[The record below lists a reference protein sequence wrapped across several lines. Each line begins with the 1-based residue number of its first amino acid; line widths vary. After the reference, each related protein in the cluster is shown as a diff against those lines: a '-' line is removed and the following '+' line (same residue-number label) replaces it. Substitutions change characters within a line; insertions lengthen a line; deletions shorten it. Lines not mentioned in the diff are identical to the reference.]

1 MANEHVVGAG
11 QTGAVARTDQNA
23 IRIKPEVDARI
34 AMIEPAEAPLD
45 TLLRIVGK
53 TGNVSSEEFS
63 VQEQYPLKNK
73 TTIAAT
79 ATAGDTTL
87 DFDDVSFMIPTL
99 VGKVLRT
106 GEQIWFNNTSV
117 ITPTDGNVT
126 NVLRSASDSGGTA
139 AAALVVGDEVVFS
152 GPALE
157 EGQDKLQLEA
167 RMTGDH
173 INYAQMTEHDI
184 GISEQT
190 ALRGVF
196 GPSERDL
203 RNMAGTLEFRK
214 RRNRMLLL
222 NEPLKDTTTGVQSLY
237 ITGGLRYWA
246 NQFNVA
252 DVGPGI
258 TYDIMAQALAGLIRN
273 GGGVG
278 GRQVWGLTSQK
289 VWNLVSGLPE
299 IRNLAR
305 TTPDDD
311 TVGFEVSNIKFP
323 GGMGRL
329 TIDHN
334 MEDFSDE
341 IIWFDL
347 NFLEVAQFIPTSLKR
362 NTETDGAHREE
373 WQIYSQEGLKV
384 RLPLSTMRMHNIR
397 YVA

>member
-1 MANEHVVGAG
+1 MANEHVVGTG
-11 QTGAVARTDQNA
+11 QAGAVVRTDQNA

-34 AMIEPAEAPLD
+34 ALIEPAEAPLD
-45 TLLRIVGK
+45 TLLRLVGRTSK
-53 TGNVSSEEFS
+53 ISSEEFS

-73 TTIAAT
+73 TTLSAT
-79 ATAGDTTL
+79 ASASGTTL
-87 DFDDVSFMIPTL
+87 TLDDVSFLIPSM
-99 VGKVLRT
+99 VGKILRT
-106 GEQIWFNNTSV
+106 GEQIWLNNTAV
-117 ITPTDGNVT
+117 ITTTDGVVT
-126 NVLRSASDSGGTA
+126 NVVRGASDSGGSA
-139 AAALVVGDEVVFS
+139 AAALLVGDEVVFS

-196 GPSERDL
+196 GPSERNL
-203 RNMAGTLEFRK
+203 RNMQGTLEFRK

-222 NEPLKDTTTGVQSLY
+222 NEPLKDTTSGVQALY

-252 DVGPGI
+252 NVGPGL
-258 TYDIMAQALAGLIRN
+258 TYDIMAQALSGLIRN
-273 GGGVG
+273 GGSLG
-278 GRQVWGLTSQK
+278 GRTVWGLTSQR

-299 IRNLAR
+299 IRGLAR

-311 TVGFEVSNIKFP
+311 TIGFEVSRIKFP

-334 MEDFSDE
+334 MEDFGDE

-347 NFLEVAQFIPTSLKR
+347 NHLEVAQFMPTIMRR
-362 NTETDGAHREE
+362 NTQTLGSHREE
-373 WQIYSQEGLKV
+373 WQLFSQEGLKV
-384 RLPLSTMRMHNIR
+384 RLPLSTMRMHNIQ